1 MQDVRRAP
9 LQVRFWP
16 IAAGTQ
22 RILGFMET
30 GTNWAT
36 PTAATYE
43 RARRSRD
50 ARFDGQFFVG
60 VRTTGIYCRPIC
72 PASLP
77 QAKNVAFFPS
87 AAAAGEA
94 GFRPCLR
101 CRPEAAPGTP
111 AWHGTSTTVR
121 RGLRLIAN
129 GALEDGNVD
138 ELADRLGVTARHL
151 RRLFHRHLGAS
162 PLAIAHTQRLHFAK
176 RLIDETDLPFQAIAA
191 AAGYRSVRRFNDAF
205 LKSYG
210 RAPRELR
217 RRPAAGRSDAPLSV
231 RLSYRR
237 PFDFAFLLEF
247 LGNRSLPGAE
257 AVVDGTYARSIR
269 IGGTDGL
276 LELRQA
282 DRREELVLSVYG
294 IPTAELLVVV
304 RRVRELFDLDAP
316 ASEIGDALAT
326 DPLLAPLVRSQPGIR
341 VPGAWDGF
349 ELAVR
354 AVLGQQVS
362 VAAARTLAGRLVARA
377 GRQICGP
384 AAERAA
390 GIGID
395 RVFPDASAL
404 ATADLDGLGIVG
416 SRLETIRVLAR
427 ASAAGDISLDAD
439 ADPGAVR
446 AALTRIRGIGRW
458 TADYIAMRA
467 LREPDAFPAAD
478 LGLLRAMEGL
488 AGVRPT
494 PAALAARSD
503 AWRPWRAY
511 AALLLWSSDANS
523 GG

>member
-1 MQDVRRAP
+1 MPPAGACYRSDSGYMQLERR
-9 LQVRFWP
+9 VYW
-16 IAAGTQ
+16 AAMAT
-22 RILGFMET
+22 ET
-30 GTNWAT
+30 HNLMPAS
-36 PTAATYE
+36 ATYE

-72 PASLP
+72 PANLP
-77 QAKNVAFFPS
+77 RAHNVEFFPS

-138 ELADRLGVTARHL
+138 DLADRLGVTARHL

-176 RLIDETDLPFQAIAA
+176 RLIDETDLPFNAIAA

-217 RRPAAGRSDAPLSV
+217 RRSATGGRDAPLSV

-237 PFDFAFLLEF
+237 PFNFGFLLEF
-247 LGNRSLPGAE
+247 LGTRALPGVE
-257 AVVDGTYARSIR
+257 AVVDRTYVRSIR
-269 IGGTDGL
+269 IGRHDGL
-276 LELRQA
+276 IELRQA
-282 DRREELVLSVYG
+282 DRRDELALSVHG
-294 IPTAELLVVV
+294 IPTAELLTVV

-316 ASEIGDALAT
+316 ASEIGDALSA
-326 DPLLAPLVRSQPGIR
+326 DPLLSPLVRARPGIR
-341 VPGAWDGF
+341 VPGTWDGV

-362 VAAARTLAGRLVARA
+362 VAAARTLAGRLTARA
-377 GRQICGP
+377 GRKIGGP
-384 AAERAA
+384 AAARAA
-390 GIGID
+390 GLGIE
-395 RVFPDASAL
+395 RVFPPAAAL

-416 SRLETIRVLAR
+416 SRVETIRAIAR
-427 ASAAGDISLDAD
+427 ASAAGELSLDAD
-439 ADPGAVR
+439 ADPEVVR
-446 AALTRIRGIGRW
+446 RALTAIRGIGDW
-458 TADYIAMRA
+458 TADYVAMRA

-478 LGLLRAMEGL
+478 LGLIRAMENL
-488 AGVRPT
+488 AGARPT
-494 PAALAARSD
+494 PAALAAHAER
-503 AWRPWRAY
+503 WRPWRAY
-511 AALLLWSSDANS
+511 AALLLWSSETGS